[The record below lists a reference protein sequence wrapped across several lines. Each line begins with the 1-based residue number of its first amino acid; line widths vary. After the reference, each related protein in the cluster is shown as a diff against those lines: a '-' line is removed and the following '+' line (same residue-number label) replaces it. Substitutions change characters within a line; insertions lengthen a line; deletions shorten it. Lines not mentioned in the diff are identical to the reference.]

1 MSTIL
6 IVSLGG
12 SNPPVIQ
19 AIVATRPDFVHF
31 LCSTTTAG
39 SVGSDDSVE
48 QQVVPAARLACGAL
62 AAHG

>member
-12 SNPPVIQ
+12 SNEPVIH
-19 AIVATRPDFVHF
+19 AIVETRPDFVHF
-31 LCSTTTAG
+31 LCSMTKDG

-48 QQVVPAARLACGAL
+48 KQVVPAARLACGAL